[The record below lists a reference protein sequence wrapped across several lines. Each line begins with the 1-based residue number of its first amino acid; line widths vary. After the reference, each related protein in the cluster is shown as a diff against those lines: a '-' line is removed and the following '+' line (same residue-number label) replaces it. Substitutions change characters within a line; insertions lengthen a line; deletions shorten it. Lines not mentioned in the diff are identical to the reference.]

1 MGEEN
6 VGKIL
11 SAPPKVSSYV
21 VYSNTDYSNVNPQ
34 PVNLLFI
41 ITPIMAIKDT
51 RLYLSG
57 KKTCRLN
64 VVNFDTL
71 DLKSHLLI
79 IIFVISN

>member
-34 PVNLLFI
+34 PVKSLFI
-41 ITPIMAIKDT
+41 ITPIMTIKDAL
-51 RLYLSG
+51 LYLG
-57 KKTCRLN
+57 EKRL
-64 VVNFDTL
+64 VG
-71 DLKSHLLI
+71 
-79 IIFVISN
+79 

>member
-6 VGKIL
+6 VWKIL

-41 ITPIMAIKDT
+41 ITPIMLTKDVL
-51 RLYLSG
+51 LYLG
-57 KKTCRLN
+57 EKRL
-64 VVNFDTL
+64 VG
-71 DLKSHLLI
+71 
-79 IIFVISN
+79 

>member
-21 VYSNTDYSNVNPQ
+21 VYSKTDYSNVNPQ
-34 PVNLLFI
+34 PVKLLFI
-41 ITPIMAIKDT
+41 ITPIMTTKDT
-51 RLYLSG
+51 LHYLSG

-64 VVNFDTL
+64 VVNFNSL
-71 DLKSHLLI
+71 DLKSRLLI

>member
-41 ITPIMAIKDT
+41 ITPIILTKGIL
-51 RLYLSG
+51 LYLG
-57 KKTCRLN
+57 EKRL
-64 VVNFDTL
+64 VG
-71 DLKSHLLI
+71 
-79 IIFVISN
+79 

>member
-21 VYSNTDYSNVNPQ
+21 VYSKTDYSNVNPQ

-41 ITPIMAIKDT
+41 ITLIILTKDT
-51 RLYLSG
+51 LLYSSEKRLVG
-57 KKTCRLN
+57 
-64 VVNFDTL
+64 
-71 DLKSHLLI
+71 
-79 IIFVISN
+79 

>member
-34 PVNLLFI
+34 PVKSLFI
-41 ITPIMAIKDT
+41 ITPIMTIKDT
-51 RLYLSG
+51 LLYLG
-57 KKTCRLN
+57 EKRL
-64 VVNFDTL
+64 VG
-71 DLKSHLLI
+71 
-79 IIFVISN
+79 

>member
-34 PVNLLFI
+34 PVKSLFI
-41 ITPIMAIKDT
+41 ITPIMLTKGSL
-51 RLYLSG
+51 LYLG
-57 KKTCRLN
+57 EKRL
-64 VVNFDTL
+64 VG
-71 DLKSHLLI
+71 
-79 IIFVISN
+79 

>member
-21 VYSNTDYSNVNPQ
+21 VFTIYHNTDYGNKGQSS
-34 PVNLLFI
+34 LL
-41 ITPIMAIKDT
+41 K
-51 RLYLSG
+51 R

-71 DLKSHLLI
+71 NLKSRLLI
-79 IIFVISN
+79 IIFVISNKNLNC

>member
-21 VYSNTDYSNVNPQ
+21 VYSKTDYSNVNPQ

-41 ITPIMAIKDT
+41 ITRIILTKDNLLYSSEK
-51 RLYLSG
+51 RLVG
-57 KKTCRLN
+57 
-64 VVNFDTL
+64 
-71 DLKSHLLI
+71 
-79 IIFVISN
+79 

>member
-11 SAPPKVSSYV
+11 SAPTKDGSYM
-21 VYSNTDYSNVNPQ
+21 VYSNTDYSNIYVDS
-34 PVNLLFI
+34 VFFYNLKTATCKFTIYHNTDYTNKGRSSLF
-41 ITPIMAIKDT
+41 
-51 RLYLSG
+51 RR

-71 DLKSHLLI
+71 
-79 IIFVISN
+79 N

>member
-21 VYSNTDYSNVNPQ
+21 VFTIYHNTDYVNKGRSS
-34 PVNLLFI
+34 LF
-41 ITPIMAIKDT
+41 
-51 RLYLSG
+51 RR

-64 VVNFDTL
+64 VVNFDAL
-71 DLKSHLLI
+71 
-79 IIFVISN
+79 N

>member
-21 VYSNTDYSNVNPQ
+21 VYSKTDYSNVNPQ

-41 ITPIMAIKDT
+41 ITPIILTKDNLLYSSEK
-51 RLYLSG
+51 RLVG
-57 KKTCRLN
+57 
-64 VVNFDTL
+64 
-71 DLKSHLLI
+71 
-79 IIFVISN
+79 

>member
-6 VGKIL
+6 VWKIL

-34 PVNLLFI
+34 PVKSLFI
-41 ITPIMAIKDT
+41 ITPIITTKDN
-51 RLYLSG
+51 LHYLSG

-64 VVNFDTL
+64 VVNFNSL
-71 DLKSHLLI
+71 DLKSRLLI